1 MKTKLF
7 ILFLLAGA
15 LAFAG
20 PRVFFGVGIGN
31 PYYGYAGS
39 YPYGYYAARSGRSL
53 RAVSRPRLFMGWRI
67 LASSG
72 TALELARRLLGASPI
87 SRSLLGPAAVLR
99 WPLLS
104 RLLAAVVSDHYFGQ
118 SR

>member
-39 YPYGYYAARSGRSL
+39 YPYGYYAAPPVPVGAYAPYPGLGYSWVGGYWHPAGPRWNW
-53 RAVSRPRLFMGWRI
+53 RAGYWARPPYRGAYWVRPRYYGGGYSRGYWR
-67 LASSG
+67 
-72 TALELARRLLGASPI
+72 R
-87 SRSLLGPAAVLR
+87 
-99 WPLLS
+99 
-104 RLLAAVVSDHYFGQ
+104 
-118 SR
+118 